1 MALPSPQDAMKQPYP
16 FADLAQVN
24 RWVGWLLLP
33 PLAITVVA
41 LLHAFYSNA
50 LLTGLPGDMVLAH
63 LSPLLTRTLRHADTL
78 RLVQIALTL
87 LFILFFC
94 VCWLFLAF
102 RNLHALEGAKERSL
116 RNSLAIHLR
125 IWGNLLFA
133 LRLMR
138 RLWRQSTPDSHAERA
153 ERWLV
158 PWWWAV
164 LIGANVCK
172 AMAILA
178 LRHPQVLGE
187 WRHGNYWMLAA
198 YVGYLALFVLTW
210 RMVKRL
216 EVLQRAS
223 WEHRSAQLPAAGGTA

>member
-1 MALPSPQDAMKQPYP
+1 MPTPKDAMKQPYP

-33 PLAITVVA
+33 PAVLTMAA

-50 LLTGLPGDMVLAH
+50 LLTGLPADLLLAH
-63 LSPLLTRTLRHADTL
+63 LPPLPARTLRHAEVL
-78 RLVQIALTL
+78 RLSQIALTL
-87 LFILFFC
+87 LFIVFFC
-94 VCWLFLAF
+94 VCWLFLAM
-102 RNLHALEGAKERSL
+102 RNLHALEGGKERCM
-116 RNSLAIHLR
+116 RNSLAIHLA
-125 IWGNLLFA
+125 IWSNLLFA
-133 LRLMR
+133 LRFMR
-138 RLWRQSTPDSHAERA
+138 RLWRESTPDSHADRA

-164 LIGANVCK
+164 LIGANLCK
-172 AMAILA
+172 AMAIIE

-198 YVGYLALFVLTW
+198 YGGYLALFVLTW
-210 RMVKRL
+210 RLVKRL

-223 WEHRSAQLPAAGGTA
+223 WRHRSARLAAGGLA

>member
-1 MALPSPQDAMKQPYP
+1 MPAPKDTMKQPYP

-33 PLAITVVA
+33 PAAITVVA

-50 LLTGLPGDMVLAH
+50 LLTGMPSDLLLAH
-63 LSPLLTRTLRHADTL
+63 LPPLLSRTLRHADSL
-78 RLVQIALTL
+78 RLVQISLTL

-94 VCWLFLAF
+94 VCWLFLAM
-102 RNLHALEGAKERSL
+102 RNLHALDGSKERSM
-116 RNSLAIHLR
+116 RNSLAIHLG
-125 IWGNLLFA
+125 IWGNLAFA

-138 RLWRQSTPDSHAERA
+138 RLWRESTPDSHAERA

-172 AMAILA
+172 AMAIVE
-178 LRHPQVLGE
+178 LRHPLVLGE
-187 WRHGNYWMLAA
+187 WRHGNYWMLTA
-198 YVGYLALFVLTW
+198 YMGYVALFLLTW
-210 RMVKRL
+210 RLVKRL

-223 WEHRSAQLPAAGGTA
+223 WRHRSERLAGVDGAA